1 MSKIDRSVSGGR
13 TASVWGSLLQGLVA
27 LIIVAGGVVGARYLI
42 KMKAPPGRTDPNK
55 PAPLVEAQRLGKR
68 DIQMIVRG
76 HGTVT
81 PKVKVEIVPE
91 VPGKLVQVHP
101 QFKAG
106 GRIGAEEEILR
117 IDQRDYELAV
127 QQANAVVAEAQVR
140 LDTEKAEAQ
149 VARKEWE
156 KLHPGT
162 EPTSPLVLRLP
173 QIRRAESA
181 LESAKAQL
189 AIAKLKLERTSIS
202 LPFDALIISERADI
216 GQYVVMGQSLGV
228 ANGIDCVEIEVPLE
242 DEELAW
248 FDVFNSVISS
258 GGDNSPAQSARAQVR
273 ADFAGS
279 EHVWEGRVVRTTGQV
294 DTTSR
299 MVSVVVEVQKP
310 FAASGGRPP
319 LLPGIFAEVLIQGKT
334 LRDVIAVPRDAVR
347 EGNKVWIIVDNH
359 LRIITLKI
367 LRSDKDFAYV
377 TSELD
382 DGTRIITSS
391 LDVVLDE
398 MAVRTQSEEKTGEK
412 RAPEEESRPVKSE
425 AN

>member
-1 MSKIDRSVSGGR
+1 MSKIDHKVSGGR
-13 TASVWGSLLQGLVA
+13 AASVWGSLLQGLVA
-27 LIIVAGGVVGARYLI
+27 LIIVAGGVIGARYLI
-42 KMKAPPGRTDPNK
+42 KMKKPPGRMDPNN

-91 VPGKLVQVHP
+91 VPGKLVHVHP

-127 QQANAVVAEAQVR
+127 QQGDAVVAEAQVR

-156 KLHPGT
+156 KLHPDT
-162 EPTSPLVLRLP
+162 KPTSPLVLRLP

-202 LPFDALIISERADI
+202 LPFDSLIISERADL

-228 ANGIDCVEIEVPLE
+228 ANGIDSVEIEVPLE

-248 FDVFNSVISS
+248 FDIFDNPTFHDPSKSS
-258 GGDNSPAQSARAQVR
+258 AQYTKARVKANFVG
-273 ADFAGS
+273 AD
-279 EHVWEGRVVRTTGQV
+279 HVWEGRVVRTTGQV

-299 MVSVVVEVQKP
+299 MISVVVEVPKP
-310 FAASGGRPP
+310 FDTSGGRPP
-319 LLPGIFAEVLIQGKT
+319 LLPGIFAEVLIHGKT
-334 LRDVIAVPRDAVR
+334 IEDVVAVPRDAVR
-347 EGNKVWIIVDNH
+347 EGNKVWTIVDNRLH
-359 LRIITLKI
+359 IVTLKI
-367 LRSDKDFAYV
+367 IRADKDFAYV

-382 DGTRIITSS
+382 DGAKIITSS
-391 LDVVLDE
+391 LDVVVDGME
-398 MAVRTQSEEKTGEK
+398 VRTQEREKTD
-412 RAPEEESRPVKSE
+412 EEGTAQEDNRPAKSE
-425 AN
+425 GI